1 MGLFLCMVLDSVL
14 TSFFTCSCPVF
25 PARLNEET
33 VFSSLYILAS
43 FVTGCLATDVL
54 VYLWAFY
61 LLHWS
66 IFLFLCQYH
75 TILMNSFVVEPEI
88 RDSDSS
94 SSISLYKLCLDFENL
109 PGLSAEDFV
118 TLCIIHRYLYDL
130 TRIFSQRLFPTSKL
144 ILLF

>member
-1 MGLFLCMVLDSVL
+1 LGLFLCMVLDSVL

-94 SSISLYKLCLDFENL
+94 SSISLSQDCSGYLGSFVFPNCKTFCSKNVENAIDNWL
-109 PGLSAEDFV
+109 RFHWI
-118 TLCIIHRYLYDL
+118 C
-130 TRIFSQRLFPTSKL
+130 RLL
-144 ILLF
+144 WLV